1 MIRFNRIFMLGIG
14 LSLAVGA
21 PVSAQQDDGF
31 VLEEIIVT
39 ARKREESL
47 QEVPVSISVL
57 SDGLIEETGILTQ
70 EELFQLVP
78 GIYYD
83 EGPDRN
89 AAFPSVRGV
98 QSNEIATNR
107 TKVTA
112 FVDGMPILGSQG
124 SLGFGNLEQ
133 VEIYRGPQSA
143 AFGRSTFGGAIN
155 YVTRDPGEEFEGNV
169 RADVNG
175 YGRRLFRAG
184 VSGPISDSVGYM
196 LNVEIEGSTA
206 PDDYLATNIAGDE
219 LQYGERNTDSI
230 AGKMVFN
237 PTDNL
242 EIELTYSNIVTF
254 DTPGV
259 SYYITEESR
268 DACFAQ
274 NGIIVVGMGAGL
286 AVDGTYDCPGWS
298 QGASL
303 YAQNDRSSVLALAF
317 DNPAYADQFPQYQG
331 LTQQEQDDLLF
342 LAQSQSVFGDY
353 FSAHDERDR
362 FSIQG
367 DYVTDGGHALQF
379 TAFSGE
385 ETYIRGADGNRDPAT
400 PITFYRPPTMGPPM
414 GPLPT
419 WVYASMGGAMG
430 PIPASTIGS
439 IMSDPTDIS
448 EAYAEVRWVSPA
460 ENRLRY
466 VVGASHYNY
475 DFLTTL
481 YFGGY
486 DAVARGPE
494 AVQRYF
500 DLTLDDVSVPDQLL
514 GESASNTSVFFNA
527 TYDVNDR
534 LAVTAEGRYQN
545 DEVSGEDTISGNSGS
560 VLTKA
565 FVPRLSFNYNF
576 NETTSFYGQFA
587 RGNNP
592 AGVNVGFFNDALQ
605 ETLARANQLWQDT
618 NGDQGVPYDLDT
630 VINFDEEQLTNIEF
644 GIKGSAL
651 DGRLQY
657 ATAIYVME
665 WEGNVQPINL
675 YWGDPNLPRNQ
686 RDPNE
691 SNRTFLNNGDQ
702 EMKGAEFEGNL
713 FVTDSFSIRGALGLL
728 DAQYTN
734 FCDVNLAAM
743 GGIGDYALSQ
753 GRPVVRETGGR
764 YAACYRVD
772 GLDQREQ
779 PTVTGSLSPSYRG
792 VLGDAGLRWNA
803 RADVRFESE
812 QWLDSAN
819 IIATPAVTT
828 VNVSAGLN
836 GENWSAT
843 LYVNNLTDVDTPRRI
858 TSGEDVTISPLS
870 PGSLAIAA
878 AAPRGVTIDPRENWR
893 VTPRPPRTVG
903 LRLNY
908 NF

>member
-1 MIRFNRIFMLGIG
+1 MIRFNQLFMTGIVA
-14 LSLAVGA
+14 SLAVGE
-21 PVSAQQDDGF
+21 PVHAQTEQGF
-31 VLEEIIVT
+31 ALEEIIVT

-57 SDGLIEETGILTQ
+57 SDGLIEDTGILTQ

-169 RADVNG
+169 RAEVNG
-175 YGRRLFRAG
+175 YGRRLLRAG
-184 VSGPISDSVGYM
+184 VSGPISETVGYM
-196 LNVEIEGSTA
+196 LNIEYEDSTA
-206 PDDYLATNIAGDE
+206 PDDYLASDGT
-219 LQYGERNTDSI
+219 QYGERSTESI

-237 PTDNL
+237 PSDNL

-259 SYYITEESR
+259 SYYITEEAR
-268 DACFAQ
+268 DACFAD
-274 NGIIVVGMGAGL
+274 NGIVVVGMGAGL
-286 AVDGTYDCPGWS
+286 AVDGTYDCPDWS
-298 QGASL
+298 QGARL
-303 YAQNDRSSVLALAF
+303 FAQNDRSVALANAF
-317 DNPAYADQFPQYQG
+317 DNPDWAGQFPQYQG
-331 LTQQEQDDLLF
+331 LTQQEQEDLLF
-342 LAQSQSVFGDY
+342 LARSQSVFGDY

-362 FSIQG
+362 FSIQA
-367 DYVTDGGHALQF
+367 DYATDGGHALQF
-379 TAFSGE
+379 TAFSGKE
-385 ETYIRGADGNRDPAT
+385 SYIRGADGNRDPVT
-400 PITFYRPPTMGPPM
+400 PITFATPMAMGPSM
-414 GPLPT
+414 GPLPP
-419 WVYASMGGAMG
+419 WQYADMG
-430 PIPASTIGS
+430 PASTIGS

-486 DAVARGPE
+486 DAVVRGPE
-494 AVQRYF
+494 AVQRYLA
-500 DLTLDDVSVPDQLL
+500 LTGDDPSVPDQLL

-560 VLTKA
+560 VLTKV

-576 NETTSFYGQFA
+576 SETTSFYGQFA
-587 RGNNP
+587 KGNNP
-592 AGVNVGFFNDALQ
+592 AGVNVGFFNGALQ
-605 ETLARANQLWQDT
+605 ETLARANQLWGDT
-618 NGDQGVPYDLDT
+618 NGDQGVPYNLDT

-644 GIKGSAL
+644 GIKGSAF

-702 EMKGAEFEGNL
+702 EMKGAELEGNL
-713 FVTDSFSIRGALGLL
+713 FVTDNFSIRGTLGLL
-728 DAQYTN
+728 DAHYTN

-753 GRPVVRETGGR
+753 GRPVVREASGR

-772 GLDQREQ
+772 GFEQREQ
-779 PTVTGSLSPSYRG
+779 PKVTGSLSPSYRG
-792 VLGDAGLRWNA
+792 VVGDAGLRWNA
-803 RADVRFESE
+803 RADMRFESE

-819 IIATPAVTT
+819 IAASPAVAT

-836 GENWSAT
+836 GDNWTAT
-843 LYVNNLTDVDTPRRI
+843 LYVTNLTDVDTPRRLA
-858 TSGEDVTISPLS
+858 SGEDVTISPLS
-870 PGSLAIAA
+870 PGGLAIAA
-878 AAPRGVTIDPRENWR
+878 AAPPGVNIDPRENWR

-908 NF
+908 DF

>member
-1 MIRFNRIFMLGIG
+1 MIRISQIFMVGIFAT
-14 LSLAVGA
+14 LAVGE
-21 PVSAQQDDGF
+21 PVYAQTEQDF

-57 SDGLIEETGILTQ
+57 SDGLIEDTGILTQ

-169 RADVNG
+169 RAEVNG
-175 YGRRLFRAG
+175 YGRRLLRAG
-184 VSGPISDSVGYM
+184 VSGPISDTVGYM
-196 LNVEIEGSTA
+196 LNIEYEDSTA

-219 LQYGERNTDSI
+219 LQYGERSTDSI
-230 AGKMVFN
+230 SGKMVFN
-237 PTDNL
+237 PSDNL

-259 SYYITEESR
+259 SYYITEEAR
-268 DACFAQ
+268 DACFAD

-286 AVDGTYDCPGWS
+286 AVDGTYDCPDWN

-303 YAQNDRSSVLALAF
+303 WAQNDRSSVLALAF

-362 FSIQG
+362 FSIQA
-367 DYVTDGGHALQF
+367 DYATDNGHALQF
-379 TAFSGE
+379 TAFSGSE
-385 ETYIRGADGNRDPAT
+385 KYIRGADGTRDPAT
-400 PITFYRPPTMGPPM
+400 PITFTRGMAMGMGPPM
-414 GPLPT
+414 GPIPD
-419 WVYASMGGAMG
+419 WVYASMGPGA
-430 PIPASTIGS
+430 TVGS

-494 AVQRYF
+494 AVQRYLE
-500 DLTLDDVSVPDQLL
+500 LTLDDVSVPDQLL

-527 TYDVNDR
+527 TYDVTDR
-534 LAVTAEGRYQN
+534 LALTAEGRYQN
-545 DEVSGEDTISGNSGS
+545 DEVSGEDTISGNTGS
-560 VLTKA
+560 VLTKK

-576 NETTSFYGQFA
+576 SETTSFYGQFA

-592 AGVNVGFFNDALQ
+592 AGVNVGFFNEALQ
-605 ETLARANQLWQDT
+605 GTLARANQLWDTT
-618 NGDQGVPYDLDT
+618 NGEQGVPYDLDT
-630 VINFDEEQLTNIEF
+630 VINFDEEQLTNVEF
-644 GIKGSAL
+644 GIKGSAF

-728 DAQYTN
+728 DAHYTN
-734 FCDVNLAAM
+734 FCDVNIAAM
-743 GGIGDYALSQ
+743 GGVGDYALAT
-753 GRPVVRETGGR
+753 GRPVIRETGGR

-772 GLDQREQ
+772 GLEQREQ
-779 PTVTGSLSPSYRG
+779 PKVTGSLSPSYRG
-792 VLGDAGLRWNA
+792 VVGDAGLSWNA

-819 IIATPAVTT
+819 VIATPGVTT

-836 GENWSAT
+836 GDNWSAV
-843 LYVNNLTDVDTPRRI
+843 LYVNNLTDEDTPRRLA
-858 TSGEDVTISPLS
+858 SGEDVTISPLS

-878 AAPRGVTIDPRENWR
+878 AAPRGVNIDPRENWR